1 MAGGKKGSY
10 SLKQTQSFCLQVSF
24 SMSDFKLL
32 SIMVKEFFL
41 WEFFIKKVEIYFVL
55 KNTGCHDLEVV
66 PQTCCKTLLAFISI
80 SSLSQALLP
89 CRQHKL
95 TKFLTFILANH
106 VLVNHK
112 KSLIH

>member
-32 SIMVKEFFL
+32 RIMVKEFFL

-66 PQTCCKTLLAFISI
+66 PQTCSSIKVSRKYLAR
-80 SSLSQALLP
+80 LQQNNNAE
-89 CRQHKL
+89 
-95 TKFLTFILANH
+95 
-106 VLVNHK
+106 V
-112 KSLIH
+112 